1 MSFALRS
8 GPFLLFM
15 TWKQFKD
22 QAERLGVKD
31 DSTLQG
37 IDLDFR
43 FGEPGLDV
51 VLTPDFDHGVMI
63 YASTFGKETQNTL

>member
-1 MSFALRS
+1 
-8 GPFLLFM
+8 M

-22 QAERLGVKD
+22 EVERLGVKD

-43 FGEPGLDV
+43 FGEPRLDV
-51 VLTPDFDHGVMI
+51 VLAPYFDDGVMV
-63 YASTFGKETQNTL
+63 YAATFGKKALG